1 MRELGVGLGNVI
13 AMSEQMIVNH
23 NSIEQVKAKVKECLS
38 RIEEK
43 WLK

>member
-1 MRELGVGLGNVI
+1 
-13 AMSEQMIVNH
+13 MIVND
-23 NSIEQVKAKVKECLS
+23 NNIEQVKAKVKESLE

>member
-13 AMSEQMIVNH
+13 AMAEKIIVND
-23 NSIEQVKAKVKECLS
+23 NSIEGFKALVRENFS